1 MVIES
6 KDTSGTTPVTAGR
19 TPRAKSNSV
28 KAFITHAD
36 ARVDEAIHFDDFEAS
51 DQDSEEDVHADD
63 NDDVKFSHEA
73 GERSLHVVHVSTL
86 AELKTSSRRARRRR
100 RCWSRCDPW

>member
-6 KDTSGTTPVTAGR
+6 KDTGGTIPVTAGR

-36 ARVDEAIHFDDFEAS
+36 ARVDRAIHFDDFEAS
-51 DQDSEEDVHADD
+51 DQDSEEDGHADY
-63 NDDVKFSHEA
+63 NHAVVFLHESE
-73 GERSLHVVHVSTL
+73 ERSLHVVHVSNPRGINGRQADDL
-86 AELKTSSRRARRRR
+86 DE
-100 RCWSRCDPW
+100 